1 MVVISI
7 LDRFLSNSKT
17 KFMDALRFPS
27 GVYIYAPE
35 LYIEYVET
43 IEEEKKSEILQLC
56 SRLKPTI
63 IEPNIGGIKSKCVL
77 NIGGAGLKRYI
88 VMDLFF
94 SEKADFESKWSYGGR
109 EFRGR
114 VLGEYSYVV
123 SVRLD
128 MITGYMSSVL
138 GIKMSLIP
146 KIVFESP
153 QRDISMQ
160 QRFISYSL
168 LCSREN
174 IIDKLREMMDKIFA
188 WIIDILKG
196 KVKA

>member
-7 LDRFLSNSKT
+7 LDHFLSNSKT

-27 GVYIYAPE
+27 GVNIYAPE

-63 IEPNIGGIKSKCVL
+63 VEPNIDGIKSKCVL

-94 SEKADFESKWSYGGR
+94 SEKADFESKWSYSGR

-123 SVRLD
+123 SVRID